1 MCCLLMGTAVGTA
14 FAHGLQVTTG
24 VEGERIVGEVR
35 ESGGAPVADIPVSLF
50 DDQPNPK
57 NPARVLHET
66 RSDARGRF
74 FFPLDPAL
82 ERIRIVAAD
91 GLGHRAE
98 LSMGVI
104 RTTAA
109 PQSAVV
115 GAPRER
121 FWRDLLAGL
130 GYIVGLAGLAA
141 WWLARRG
148 RR

>member
-1 MCCLLMGTAVGTA
+1 MCCLLMGAAAVTA
-14 FAHGLQVTTG
+14 FAHGLQVTTDI
-24 VEGERIVGEVR
+24 EGERIVGEVR
-35 ESGGAPVADIPVSLF
+35 ESGGAPVAGVPVRLLNE
-50 DDQPNPK
+50 QPDPK
-57 NPARVLHET
+57 KPARVLHET
-66 RSDARGRF
+66 RSDPQGRF
-74 FFPLDPAL
+74 IFPLDPAL

-104 RTTAA
+104 RTAA
-109 PQSAVV
+109 ALQPAAVS
-115 GAPRER
+115 APRDR

-141 WWLARRG
+141 WWFARRG